1 MARHRPAV
9 TERTELIMGA
19 AMHIPGDGAQ
29 RASCGCAARAAH
41 DSAGDGSV
49 ARNLG
54 RMVGHI
60 AAAIR
65 EPVAVNPA
73 APAKPSV
80 CTAPDR
86 AGADSVIARR
96 VQQCDAPGPDGTTLR
111 RTVVDE
117 IVAPAT
123 SNSLRDHHAS

>member
-1 MARHRPAV
+1 
-9 TERTELIMGA
+9 MGA

-29 RASCGCAARAAH
+29 NASCGCGSRAAR
-41 DSAGDGSV
+41 DSACDDSV

-65 EPVAVNPA
+65 EPVAVNPVSA
-73 APAKPSV
+73 AQASV
-80 CTAPDR
+80 AAAPDR
-86 AGADSVIARR
+86 AGTDSIIARR
-96 VQQCDAPGPDGTTLR
+96 VQRCDAPGPDGTTLR

-117 IVAPAT
+117 IVAPAPDST
-123 SNSLRDHHAS
+123 SPRDHHAS

>member
-1 MARHRPAV
+1 MARPRPAV

-19 AMHIPGDGAQ
+19 AMHIHGDGAQ
-29 RASCGCAARAAH
+29 SASCGCAARAAH
-41 DSAGDGSV
+41 ESAGDDSV

-65 EPVAVNPA
+65 TPVAAQHDP
-73 APAKPSV
+73 
-80 CTAPDR
+80 
-86 AGADSVIARR
+86 VIARR
-96 VQQCDAPGPDGTTLR
+96 VHQCDAPGPDGTTLR

-117 IVAPAT
+117 IVAPAA
-123 SNSLRDHHAS
+123 SNSQRDHHAS

>member
-1 MARHRPAV
+1 
-9 TERTELIMGA
+9 MGA
-19 AMHIPGDGAQ
+19 AMHIPGE
-29 RASCGCAARAAH
+29 
-41 DSAGDGSV
+41 SAGGDSV

-65 EPVAVNPA
+65 TPVAAQPG
-73 APAKPSV
+73 
-80 CTAPDR
+80 T
-86 AGADSVIARR
+86 VIARR

-117 IVAPAT
+117 IVAHT
-123 SNSLRDHHAS
+123 SESTSPRDHHAS

>member
-1 MARHRPAV
+1 
-9 TERTELIMGA
+9 MGA
-19 AMHIPGDGAQ
+19 AMHIPGD
-29 RASCGCAARAAH
+29 
-41 DSAGDGSV
+41 SAGSGSV

-65 EPVAVNPA
+65 TPVAAQP
-73 APAKPSV
+73 
-80 CTAPDR
+80 
-86 AGADSVIARR
+86 DSVIARR

-117 IVAPAT
+117 IVAPASDST
-123 SNSLRDHHAS
+123 SSRDHHAS

>member
-1 MARHRPAV
+1 
-9 TERTELIMGA
+9 MGA

-29 RASCGCAARAAH
+29 RTGCGCGAGAACG
-41 DSAGDGSV
+41 AGGSDSV

-65 EPVAVNPA
+65 EPVAVQPH
-73 APAKPSV
+73 
-80 CTAPDR
+80 
-86 AGADSVIARR
+86 SVIARR
-96 VQQCDAPGPDGTTLR
+96 VQQCDSPGPDGTTLR

-117 IVAPAT
+117 IVAPVPE
-123 SNSLRDHHAS
+123 SNSQRDHHAS